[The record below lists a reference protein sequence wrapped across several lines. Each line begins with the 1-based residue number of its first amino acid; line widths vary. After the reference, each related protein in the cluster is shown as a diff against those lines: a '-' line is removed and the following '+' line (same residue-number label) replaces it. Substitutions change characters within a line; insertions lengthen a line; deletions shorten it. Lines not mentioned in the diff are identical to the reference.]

1 MCCNPT
7 SRVENHGQ
15 TVLFLCSRTWQQ
27 NNQKQN
33 TWLTLWIQIIC
44 FMEPTVTKT
53 FVLLREED
61 IYSSIQS
68 RSKDMCSNCYSSSY
82 FDTFKMLLHLRVV
95 TEGPPPRGWGHWE
108 NRQKIWSYP
117 IKFWERDKFINQSGT
132 KYKSAH
138 GAVFTHHNDI
148 HTYFYFFITRL
159 LQYECHFWGNF
170 YDEQ

>member
-44 FMEPTVTKT
+44 FMELSVTKT
-53 FVLLREED
+53 FVLLRKEAIG

-68 RSKDMCSNCYSSSY
+68 SSKDMCSHCYSSSY
-82 FDTFKMLLHLRVV
+82 FDTFKMSLHLRVV
-95 TEGPPPRGWGHWE
+95 TEDPPPWGWGHWE
-108 NRQKIWSYP
+108 NLQKIGSYP
-117 IKFWERDKFINQSGT
+117 IKFCLSTSQEQNLNLHMVLSSHI
-132 KYKSAH
+132 
-138 GAVFTHHNDI
+138 I
-148 HTYFYFFITRL
+148 ITYIPIST
-159 LQYECHFWGNF
+159 CS
-170 YDEQ
+170 